1 MSRSS
6 LLVFLCLSGLPFLL
20 ATVKLVEIKIRHE
33 LGFDMVDHVFQAI
46 QEAIE
51 ILFVQVNGMAV
62 EAIPEFSA
70 GTFGQ
75 TDVKVI
81 SFGAPDVDKIGSST
95 SRMNF
100 VGTDELRIFFV
111 VIHQ

>member
-1 MSRSS
+1 MSGSS

-20 ATVKLVEIKIRHE
+20 TTVKLVEIKIGHE

-62 EAIPEFSA
+62 EAIPEFTA

-75 TDVKVI
+75 ADVKVI
-81 SFGAPDVDKIGSST
+81 SLGAPDVDEIGASS
-95 SRMNF
+95 SRMDF
-100 VGTDELRIFFV
+100 VGADELRIFFV
-111 VIHQ
+111 VIHR